1 MMTLGEIKNMVMFQT
16 NNDADDLGDF
26 LPYLETY
33 INDGYDRLVVAF
45 AGEHVSADSNDY
57 TPLTHDKSAPNL
69 PDWTHRAVADWA
81 TWMIYRNGNVQKQN
95 RGYQF
100 RTAFEMVESKLYG
113 MSSSSKGLSSDSASS
128 KQYIFNIPR

>member
-1 MMTLGEIKNMVMFQT
+1 MTLKEIKDMVMFQT

-81 TWMIYRNGNVQKQN
+81 TWLIYRNGNVQKQN

-100 RTAFEMVESKLYG
+100 RTAFEMVENKLYG
-113 MSSSSKGLSSDSASS
+113 MSSSAKGLSSDSSSS